1 MSPTIPTTTL
11 RDGTQI
17 PVIGYGTGTAWYKDD
32 REGPFVPEL
41 VTLLKDAVAAG
52 YRHLDCAEAYGTE
65 RELGVSI
72 KECGVSREELFITT
86 KVVETIEDVPR
97 AIDASLEKL
106 QLDYVDLYLVHT
118 PYFAKTDE
126 DLQSAWREMEKV
138 QESGKA
144 KAIGVSSF
152 LRPHMEAILK
162 TATIKPVVNQIE
174 FHPYL
179 QRAGGYVPWLQ
190 ERGIAVQSFF
200 GLAPITWG
208 KGGPL
213 DGPLEA
219 MAEKH
224 GVDKSA
230 ILLRWHLNQNVIPI
244 TTTKNPER
252 LQQYLQALDLR
263 LTEEEMNE
271 ITSIGLTHH
280 FRIRLSELFD
290 PDDRS

>member
-1 MSPTIPTTTL
+1 
-11 RDGTQI
+11 
-17 PVIGYGTGTAWYKDD
+17 
-32 REGPFVPEL
+32 
-41 VTLLKDAVAAG
+41 
-52 YRHLDCAEAYGTE
+52 
-65 RELGVSI
+65 
-72 KECGVSREELFITT
+72 
-86 KVVETIEDVPR
+86 
-97 AIDASLEKL
+97 
-106 QLDYVDLYLVHT
+106 
-118 PYFAKTDE
+118 
-126 DLQSAWREMEKV
+126 MEKV

-190 ERGIAVQSFF
+190 ERDIAVQSFF

-219 MAEKH
+219 MAEKY

-263 LTEEEMNE
+263 LTEEEMDK

-290 PDDRS
+290 PDDRT